1 MAAQSTG
8 TTSEGAFVPSVEETT
23 ERIRTLNE
31 KIIESAKS
39 TGGTTL
45 DAYEK
50 ALSNMLDFENKVA
63 GASQID
69 WISSLAKAHTD
80 FVSDVTGAYTKA
92 ARDMLK

>member
-1 MAAQSTG
+1 MAAQNTG
-8 TTSEGAFVPSVEETT
+8 TTGESTFVPSMDEAT

-45 DAYEK
+45 EAYEK
-50 ALSNMLDFENKVA
+50 ALTNILDFENKVA

-69 WISSLAKAHTD
+69 WISSVAKAHTD
-80 FVSDVTGAYTKA
+80 FISDVTGAYTKA
-92 ARDMLK
+92 AREMLK

>member
-1 MAAQSTG
+1 MAAQTSG
-8 TTSEGAFVPSVEETT
+8 TKTDDTFIPSVEETT